1 MTAGD
6 FWGDLGGGG
15 TLSHHGGM
23 KSDVS
28 LEFTELEKEAYV
40 SGLDGG
46 LVNSRARRI
55 NYPC

>member
-1 MTAGD
+1 M
-6 FWGDLGGGG
+6 GGRDP
-15 TLSHHGGM
+15 LSHHGGM

-55 NYPC
+55 DNPC